1 MSDIT
6 KKSSIKNQTDEHK
19 VFETAEEQILHR
31 PGMWIGKT
39 SNGEK
44 ELYIYSEDGFES
56 KTLDF
61 NAGIAKLIEEV
72 IVNSADE
79 HDRTKNNPKLR
90 GWILNKIKV
99 NVNPDGLISVEDNGG
114 ISIYK
119 HSTLGTWSIENIF
132 GKLFMVNKK

>member
-6 KKSSIKNQTDEHK
+6 KNSSIKNQTDEHK
-19 VFETAEEQILHR
+19 VFETPEEQILHR

-90 GWILNKIKV
+90 GWVLSKIKV
-99 NVNPDGLISVEDNGG
+99 TVRTKEYEKKLISVTNQPIASDVEFFTNYL
-114 ISIYK
+114 SQASK
-119 HSTLGTWSIENIF
+119 
-132 GKLFMVNKK
+132 